1 MAAQIIEVEGDFSLG
16 PTSKAEAAAPPAA
29 APPANPVA
37 ASAASAARA
46 TARDMAR
53 AMARGPRPER
63 RRAPTVTEAM
73 SSEERAK
80 WQTLVMTLRRYSASK
95 TFGPLLA
102 SYNFDLSMTAMKQM
116 TVPQLEDV
124 LDRARICCQNSTM
137 TGMFGEAAIS
147 CVGLVEQGVTRSP
160 LGKRLLLQGL
170 TESVRNDSSFMT
182 ALEQCSIDYG
192 CSWACRPEY
201 RLLMSFVAAAGRTH
215 AVNAFLKVRGE
226 AVEGEDPGG
235 DPEVSSSSVAQ
246 LTPWARNGEC
256 G

>member
-53 AMARGPRPER
+53 AMARGPRLER
-63 RRAPTVTEAM
+63 RRAPAVTESM
-73 SSEERAK
+73 TSEERAK

-192 CSWACRPEY
+192 CSWACRSGNQPCCET
-201 RLLMSFVAAAGRTH
+201 RCAAACPGAWRS
-215 AVNAFLKVRGE
+215 AEARRPIDGE
-226 AVEGEDPGG
+226 GK
-235 DPEVSSSSVAQ
+235 
-246 LTPWARNGEC
+246 
-256 G
+256 

>member
-1 MAAQIIEVEGDFSLG
+1 M
-16 PTSKAEAAAPPAA
+16 T
-29 APPANPVA
+29 
-37 ASAASAARA
+37 
-46 TARDMAR
+46 
-53 AMARGPRPER
+53 
-63 RRAPTVTEAM
+63 
-73 SSEERAK
+73 SEERAN

-226 AVEGEDPGG
+226 AVEGEDPGDEPPEEEAEVPEAAPG
-235 DPEVSSSSVAQ
+235 AESPEEPAAEAQEPVAEVPEVSSSSVSGSHQAPPLASVEAADAAEAPPPEQ
-246 LTPWARNGEC
+246 SGTEPPQPKPKKRRARRRKKASSETS
-256 G
+256 